1 MKRRIAPALV
11 LFLITPLI
19 AEYLLGSVSL
29 AQIDALPVLCLMYGG
44 GGVLIRETAR
54 ASGRGWPTIAL
65 LGAAYA
71 VAEEAFATQALFNRH
86 FHGLSLLEY
95 GYIPALGIGAWCTTY
110 VIGLHVIWSVCV
122 PIAIVEALF
131 PTVGAAPWLG
141 WIGRS
146 VFGLLLILG
155 IAAIALGTYQ
165 IEHFAATSG
174 QFIAAGLV
182 LVAFIAAALGLRF
195 GGARKQDPTTVA
207 PSPQVVGVFCF
218 VAGSV
223 FQLSQIL
230 KETGVTWLAPV
241 AVMILVGVASIV
253 VLIRWSRGSGWETM
267 HTFAAA
273 AGGLLVY
280 CWFGYSVVITLHGRS
295 GLAAHSVLV
304 ALAILLIA
312 VTGLRLNRYS
322 SSTDAKPVA

>member
-1 MKRRIAPALV
+1 MGRATTPALV
-11 LFLITPLI
+11 LFVISPLI
-19 AEYLLGSVSL
+19 AEYLLGSVSF
-29 AQIDALPVLCLMYGG
+29 AQIGALPVLCLMYGG
-44 GGVLIRETAR
+44 GAVLIRETAR

-71 VAEEAFATQALFNRH
+71 VAEEAFATQAMFNPR

-95 GYIPALGIGAWCTTY
+95 GYIPALGIGVWFTMY

-131 PTVGAAPWLG
+131 PTVGVAPWLG
-141 WIGRS
+141 WMGRS
-146 VFGLLLILG
+146 VFGVMLILG

-165 IEHFAATSG
+165 IEDFTATAG
-174 QFIAAGLV
+174 QFIAAGFV

-195 GGARKQDPTTVA
+195 DGTHKQTPTTTA
-207 PSPQVVGVFCF
+207 PSSQVVGVFCF
-218 VAGSV
+218 VVGSV
-223 FQLSQIL
+223 FQLSQML
-230 KETGVTWLAPV
+230 KETGVMWLAPV

-253 VLIRWSRGSGWETM
+253 VLIRWSRGSGWATM

-273 AGGLLVY
+273 AGALLVY
-280 CWFGYSVVITLHGRS
+280 CWFGYSVAINLHGRS

-322 SSTDAKPVA
+322 SSTDSKPAA